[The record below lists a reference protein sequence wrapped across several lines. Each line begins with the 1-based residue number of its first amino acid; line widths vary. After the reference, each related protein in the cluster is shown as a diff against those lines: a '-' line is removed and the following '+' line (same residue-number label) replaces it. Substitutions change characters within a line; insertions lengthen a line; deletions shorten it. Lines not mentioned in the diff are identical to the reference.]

1 MKADEFVTEGPLDRI
16 KGAVQ
21 GYKSGGLT
29 GAAAGFQA
37 GGGAAVT
44 DRRTADTANR
54 VFNTWSQQLK
64 ALPAGSDIAAALKD
78 FAEVTFKDDV
88 PPGTTK
94 VPDPQTPLDPTDF
107 GKMKEYL
114 TQRSKEVFG
123 PKPQSQIPTTYGFPK
138 QDTTVNIKG
147 NDYKFDSSSRQWTD
161 ENFRPVVI
169 PADID
174 LLNKTAYDAASNK
187 SQAQQQS
194 PSAKLRSHRSSRP
207 ANTTAAANP
216 PTADSIVAG
225 IPANLARDVISK
237 LLQRYGTSGNPR
249 P

>member
-44 DRRTADTANR
+44 DRRIADTANR

-114 TQRSKEVFG
+114 TQRSREVFA
-123 PKPQSQIPTTYGFPK
+123 PKPQSQIPATYGFPK

-161 ENFRPVVI
+161 ENSRPVVI

-187 SQAQQQS
+187 SQKQS
-194 PSAKLRSHRSSRP
+194 PTSKLRSQRP
-207 ANTTAAANP
+207 ATAANPTTAA
-216 PTADSIVAG
+216 SIVAG
-225 IPANLARDVISK
+225 IPANLARDVISQ